1 MPWDRRYFKG
11 SKVYVEIDEDGELVV
26 DGGRVQMKYSPGED
40 AKVYRAGVRN
50 VSGPLDEDGK
60 PQPSKAGKKSKK
72 SSGSKKSTGTKAAQ
86 HQIQPTEAA
95 KVSTEVPDELISYP
109 PPEDG
114 IVEVY
119 TDGACSGNPGPCGYG
134 LLMRDGDSYREI
146 NQYLGTGTNNI
157 AELTAI
163 KVALEN
169 VEDKS
174 RPVRIY
180 TDSSY
185 SIGVLTKGWKA
196 KANRELILGIRDLL
210 SEFDDVKLIKVKGHA
225 GHPLNERADDLA
237 TSTLD

>member
-1 MPWDRRYFKG
+1 MPWQRRYFKG
-11 SKVYVEIDEDGELVV
+11 NKVYVEVDEDGELVV
-26 DGGRVQMKYSPGED
+26 EDGRVQMKYNKADD
-40 AKVYRAGVRN
+40 AKVYRASPHN
-50 VSGPLDEDGK
+50 VSGPLDDDGR
-60 PQPSKAGKKSKK
+60 PQSKAKRPKKGRSKK
-72 SSGSKKSTGTKAAQ
+72 SEGTKSAD
-86 HQIQPTEAA
+86 HQIQPTEPAQ
-95 KVSTEVPDELISYP
+95 VSTDVPMELVSYP

-114 IVEVY
+114 IVEIY

-180 TDSSY
+180 TDSRY
-185 SIGVLTKGWKA
+185 SIGVLVDGWKA
-196 KANRELILGIRDLL
+196 KANRELILETRDLIA
-210 SEFDDVKLIKVKGHA
+210 EFDDVELIKVKGHA
-225 GHPLNERADDLA
+225 GHPLNERADTLA

>member
-11 SKVYVEIDEDGELVV
+11 SKVYVQVDDNGELVV
-26 DGGRVQMKYSPGED
+26 EDGRVPMKYSESED
-40 AKVYRAGVRN
+40 AKIYRAGASN
-50 VSGPLDEDGK
+50 ISGPLDANGK
-60 PQPSKAGKKSKK
+60 PRGGKKRPSKSKAQK
-72 SSGSKKSTGTKAAQ
+72 SSGTKSAE

-95 KVSTEVPDELISYP
+95 QVSTEVPDELISYP
-109 PPEDG
+109 PPADG
-114 IVEVY
+114 IVEIY

-134 LLMRDGDSYREI
+134 LLMRDGESYREI

-169 VEDKS
+169 VEDTS

-180 TDSSY
+180 TDSRY
-185 SIGVLTKGWKA
+185 SIGVLVDGWKA
-196 KANRELILGIRDLL
+196 KANRELILETRDLIAQ
-210 SEFDDVKLIKVKGHA
+210 FDDVQLLKVKGHA

-237 TSTLD
+237 TSTLDGK

>member
-1 MPWDRRYFKG
+1 VPWDRRYFKG
-11 SKVYVEIDEDGELVV
+11 NKVYARVDEAGELVV
-26 DGGRVQMKYSPGED
+26 DDGRVEMKYNEDED
-40 AKVYRAGVRN
+40 AKVYRANPRN
-50 VSGPLDEDGK
+50 MSGPLDENGQPKGK
-60 PQPSKAGKKSKK
+60 AKRSK
-72 SSGSKKSTGTKAAQ
+72 GTKSAD
-86 HQIQPTEAA
+86 HQIQPTEAPM
-95 KVSTEVPDELISYP
+95 VSTDVPDELASYP
-109 PPEDG
+109 MPDDG

-134 LLMRDGDSYREI
+134 LLMRDGFNYREL

-169 VEDKS
+169 VEDRS

-196 KANRELILGIRDLL
+196 KANRELILEIRDLI
-210 SEFDDVKLIKVKGHA
+210 SKFDDVDLIKVKGHS
-225 GHPLNERADDLA
+225 GHPLNERADTLA
-237 TSTLD
+237 TATLDDHR